1 MQKNKI
7 IKNLS
12 LLQIETVQTL
22 LTKKIDSQTSNSKIT
37 VDVIPFFQLSF
48 NNFLRNK
55 QEKTT
60 FFFEK

>member
-1 MQKNKI
+1 MQKYKI

-37 VDVIPFFQLSF
+37 VDVIPL

-55 QEKTT
+55 QERTT
-60 FFFEK
+60 FFFK